1 MTAAGW
7 TPGRIDRLIGGI
19 ERLAAWFLAAV
30 AALTFVSVILRYFF
44 AWAIPDTNDISR
56 LLLAILIF
64 WGMAGTSYR
73 GEHIRVDL
81 LWGAFGP
88 RMRRALDVFANAVTL
103 FAMAVFT
110 WMMAVKVA
118 DTRTDN
124 LQTFDLNLPVWLWY
138 LTAWLGLVAAT
149 GLLAIRLWRLLFAPQ
164 CLPEGHATQ
173 AE

>member
-1 MTAAGW
+1 MTATGDGQ
-7 TPGRIDRLIGGI
+7 GRIDRLIDAI

-44 AWAIPDTNDISR
+44 AWAIPDTNDFSR

-64 WGMAGTSYR
+64 WGMAGTGYR
-73 GEHIRVDL
+73 GEHIAVDL
-81 LWGAFGP
+81 VWSACGP
-88 RMRRALDVFANAVTL
+88 RLRRALDVFANAVTL

-110 WMMAVKVA
+110 WMMGVKVA
-118 DTRTDN
+118 DTRADN

-138 LTAWLGLVAAT
+138 FVAWAGLVAAT
-149 GLLAIRLWRLLFAPQ
+149 ALLAVRLWRLLFAPQ
-164 CLPEGHATQ
+164 RLPQRHATS